1 MAGFN
6 NGRFRKEVRKHPP
19 KSADVRRIDYETKQ
33 SDDWQLLP
41 AFSLFLPRRELSGN
55 SLANAFIFLP
65 TVREQSPLGSRQR
78 LSVSDLSDGLLS
90 DELFHRNSLQLNM
103 TRIGRKTSVTH
114 DSYPAMKAAD
124 NLRKAG

>member
-6 NGRFRKEVRKHPP
+6 NGRFRKEVRKRPP

-78 LSVSDLSDGLLS
+78 LQCVH
-90 DELFHRNSLQLNM
+90 FP
-103 TRIGRKTSVTH
+103 
-114 DSYPAMKAAD
+114 SYRA
-124 NLRKAG
+124 